1 MAKQD
6 VMDIWSAL
14 QWAVRDQKADQAFGL
29 SHFSKSGQMMGS
41 ITGKGI
47 EMAQLGV
54 AVDVSRGVGAD
65 LDPDAE
71 RIWQGVELLF
81 DQWRKGQ
88 LAHEVAANVP
98 VQMQRCLKKWDLHPV
113 VEMINSARS
122 GDMPD
127 WIPGGWQNDSSVTRR
142 EVEECRLNYLMV
154 WDMLAA
160 LCTRLQASDSMG
172 IAIEMPSIPR
182 SPWNL
187 RKKLKKDVD

>member
-1 MAKQD
+1 MVKQD

-14 QWAVRDQKADQAFGL
+14 QWAVRDQKADQVFNA
-29 SHFSKSGQMMGS
+29 SHFCKAGAFKGS

-54 AVDVSRGVGAD
+54 MVDVSRGSGAD

-81 DQWRKGQ
+81 AQWRKGE
-88 LAHEVAANVP
+88 LAAEVGANVP
-98 VQMQRCLKKWDLHPV
+98 VQMQRCLARLPGHPV
-113 VEMINSARS
+113 VEMVMAARS

-127 WIPGGWQNDSSVTRR
+127 WMPGGWTNDASLTRR
-142 EVEECRLNYLMV
+142 QVEESRLVYLLV
-154 WDMLAA
+154 WDLLAA

-172 IAIEMPSIPR
+172 ITIEMPSIPR
-182 SPWNL
+182 SPWNA
-187 RKKLKKDVD
+187 RKKVQKAC

>member
-14 QWAVRDQKADQAFGL
+14 QWAVRDQKADQAFGNP
-29 SHFSKSGQMMGS
+29 QMMEDARSMGS
-41 ITGKGI
+41 IAGRMIDTL
-47 EMAQLGV
+47 EYGV
-54 AVDVSRGVGAD
+54 AITGSRGSMPD

-71 RIWQGVELLF
+71 RIWLGVEMLF
-81 DQWRKGQ
+81 DQWRKGK
-88 LAHEVAANVP
+88 LASEVGANIP
-98 VQMQRCLKKWDLHPV
+98 VQMRRCLKKWQLHPV
-113 VEMINSARS
+113 VEMINSARR

-127 WIPGGWQNDSSVTRR
+127 WMPGGWQGDSSLTRR

-172 IAIEMPSIPR
+172 IVIEMPSIPR

-187 RKKLKKDVD
+187 RKKMKKDID